1 MSGSEVDAV
10 LDRLGAYGRYQVLL
24 YMFLFFYR
32 ISGSEVDAVLDRLGG
47 YGRYQVLLYVSLG
60 LVNMRGAWHVFVSM
74 FVAWNP
80 PHYCTPDA
88 NHTLNQSL
96 PWQPDDTGQVGGWP
110 TER

>member
-1 MSGSEVDAV
+1 
-10 LDRLGAYGRYQVLL
+10 
-24 YMFLFFYR
+24 MFFFYR
-32 ISGSEVDAVLDRLGG
+32 MSGSEVDAVLDRLGG

-60 LVNMRGAWHVFVSM
+60 LVNMRGSWHVFVSM